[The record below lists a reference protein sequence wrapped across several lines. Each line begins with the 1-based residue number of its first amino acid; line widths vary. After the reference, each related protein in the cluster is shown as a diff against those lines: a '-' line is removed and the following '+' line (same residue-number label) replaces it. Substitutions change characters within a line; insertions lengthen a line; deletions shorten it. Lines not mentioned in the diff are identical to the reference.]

1 MKADTGC
8 FVTDTKSF
16 DVSIVTYDC
25 LHEFGLPD
33 NFDDDVFYL
42 KYNEEKER
50 NLLRSTITPPS
61 VECLRFTIVI
71 DSTIDLYSVE
81 QNGDEIYRGWDFPNR
96 FMLDNSDLT
105 LTGLWA
111 NTPEYNINKVK
122 VKVLLEDLTRTND
135 FIQTE
140 MSFIVEI

>member
-25 LHEFGLPD
+25 LDEFELPG
-33 NFDDDVFYL
+33 NFDEDVFYL

-50 NLLRSTITPPS
+50 NLLRSTITPSS

-96 FMLDNSDLT
+96 FLMDNSDLT

-122 VKVLLEDLTRTND
+122 VKVKLVD
-135 FIQTE
+135 
-140 MSFIVEI
+140 